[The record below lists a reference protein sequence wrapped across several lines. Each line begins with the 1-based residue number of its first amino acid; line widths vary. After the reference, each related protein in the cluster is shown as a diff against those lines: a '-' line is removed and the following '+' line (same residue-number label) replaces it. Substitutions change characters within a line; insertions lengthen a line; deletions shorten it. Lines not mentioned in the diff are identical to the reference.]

1 MPPLPHLLLV
11 HQGRLKILFGS
22 SFHDSRYF
30 PSFMSVHSSLSF
42 LTKLSVITSNS
53 LPNKTLYAGFVI
65 TCICKYTVIH
75 PKINGTFLANPK
87 VCSTDLFTLSI
98 SMVMSGSHGISN
110 SFATFFD
117 METICEPG
125 SNNDST
131 SPTLFIKGYTALSPC
146 DSFATTIFFGFS
158 PGCSV
163 KIL

>member
-53 LPNKTLYAGFVI
+53 LPNKTLFAGFAI
-65 TCICKYTVIH
+65 TCTCKYTVIH
-75 PKINGTFLANPK
+75 PKRNGTFVANPK
-87 VCSTDLFTLSI
+87 VCSTELFVLSI
-98 SMVMSGSHGISN
+98 SIVMSGSHGISN
-110 SFATFFD
+110 YFGTCFA

-131 SPTLFIKGYTALSPC
+131 SSTSFINGYT
-146 DSFATTIFFGFS
+146 
-158 PGCSV
+158 
-163 KIL
+163 